1 MYYTNSNYEAFARP
15 KNLKMLI
22 KISIFNWI
30 RFSFT
35 SSSMF
40 LIRDGQMK
48 GENIHILEEL
58 DISGGSLD
66 GINMEHHGFVVRGG
80 REMENHFEC
89 LWDLFKYSIIR
100 TT

>member
-15 KNLKMLI
+15 KKPENVDNKSAYLI
-22 KISIFNWI
+22 GSGLA
-30 RFSFT
+30 SLAAAC
-35 SSSMF
+35 F

-66 GINMEHHGFVVRGG
+66 GINMEHHG
-80 REMENHFEC
+80 
-89 LWDLFKYSIIR
+89 
-100 TT
+100 

>member
-15 KNLKMLI
+15 KKPENVDKKSAYLI
-22 KISIFNWI
+22 GSGLA
-30 RFSFT
+30 SLAAAC
-35 SSSMF
+35 F

-66 GINMEHHGFVVRGG
+66 GINIVSYTHLTLPTTERG
-80 REMENHFEC
+80 
-89 LWDLFKYSIIR
+89 
-100 TT
+100 